1 MLLMKWSEENLL
13 GDVEDNTLTNKI
25 ISFCKGKNWWFDDV
39 EPTYRDALL
48 RMGIDISSDF
58 SQFYL
63 HVEDGPTFTSKN
75 GEIYQIC
82 WFLNNSDYDIRLRM
96 TREVLNVPEPYIPL
110 DSFSGERGYFYNTET
125 DEVFDLGL
133 GGSLKRFM
141 GGGINPRWNN
151 FNEFI
156 EWFFDI

>member
-1 MLLMKWSEENLL
+1 M
-13 GDVEDNTLTNKI
+13 GDVEVDMLTNKI
-25 ISFCKGKNWWFDDV
+25 ISFCQGKKWWFDDV

-48 RMGIDISSDF
+48 RMGFDISSDF

-82 WFLNNSDYDIRLRM
+82 WFLNNSDYDGRLRM
-96 TREVLNVPEPYIPL
+96 TREVLKVPEPYIPL
-110 DSFSGERGYFYNTET
+110 DSFAGERGYFYNTET
-125 DEVFDLGL
+125 GEVFDIGL
-133 GGSLKRFM
+133 GDSLKKFM
-141 GGGINPRWNN
+141 DGDLRSRWNS